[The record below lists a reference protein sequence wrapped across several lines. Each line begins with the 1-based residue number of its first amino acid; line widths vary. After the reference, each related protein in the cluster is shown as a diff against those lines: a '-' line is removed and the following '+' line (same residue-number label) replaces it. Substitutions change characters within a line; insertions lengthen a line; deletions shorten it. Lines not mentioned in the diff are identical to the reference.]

1 MNGIMLE
8 DIHMFPSLNFCIDN
22 DNQFSQYKNRERQ
35 VYVVPTFCTYSVFT
49 QFLKISQKIIFMS
62 FLNHLFYSRKLCVCT
77 FYLLK
82 IINVNRLYRYL
93 PMFLMGNKEFSRFKN
108 TITTKFFQ
116 FKMLIGNVT
125 VKHLSLI
132 IISLNIIYLF
142 RYIPMCYVQLLS
154 IYLIYCLKPIIQAST
169 PL

>member
-1 MNGIMLE
+1 MITS
-8 DIHMFPSLNFCIDN
+8 FPNTKIE
-22 DNQFSQYKNRERQ
+22 KGK
-35 VYVVPTFCTYSVFT
+35 VYLVPTFCTYSVFT

-82 IINVNRLYRYL
+82 IINVNRLYRYRYL

-142 RYIPMCYVQLLS
+142 RYIPMCYVQLFS
-154 IYLIYCLKPIIQAST
+154 IYFIYCLKPII
-169 PL
+169 